1 MTENFIVENQEIDYY
16 ISPLNGLWM
25 WFKLQRVIKSGKA
38 TSMTYTNLAE
48 ICGAYGFY
56 RKARKY
62 VLKAL
67 RMNKNNAL
75 AYITLGYL
83 KGYDSGKKYFL
94 KALEIGSRWDY
105 QALGYLAR
113 CENLR
118 DNYKEAVVYY
128 ERFLELQGDTAAY
141 VYWRVLLNVCFFNLG
156 AAVKDLLLLFKKIIN
171 ERRYFPIL
179 TIVYLLSEIICIG
192 TLGLCYRE
200 NIAAARAII
209 LLNAGRE
216 KEAVDMIFNVISK
229 SKNKK
234 TIENCYYL
242 LLDFFFDRKE
252 YKKCIDVVNR
262 ILIKEKFEGAFRYKI
277 RSYVELEEYDKAI
290 ELMKT
295 IKENYK
301 INYSIWCD
309 FDIGVTYYRMKD
321 YDNALKY
328 FNRHIIS
335 NQDPK
340 ALLYKGV
347 CLEETDCYEDA
358 LKAYQQSLEYK
369 PDDCCYYRIANLYYR
384 MNDYEEALENINR
397 SLMLRKDSY
406 NYNLKGDILTSLK
419 RIKEARACYKK
430 AEGLE

>member
-38 TSMTYTNLAE
+38 TSMTYNNLAE
-48 ICGAYGFY
+48 ICQWYGFY
-56 RKARKY
+56 KKARKY

-75 AYITLGYL
+75 AYITLGNL
-83 KGYDSGKKYFL
+83 KDFDAGKKYFL
-94 KALEIGSRWDY
+94 KALKIGSRYDY
-105 QALGYLAR
+105 QALAYLAVY
-113 CENLR
+113 ER

-128 ERFLELQGDTAAY
+128 KRFFECQSDDAGY
-141 VYWRVLLNVCFFNLG
+141 VYWRALLNVAFLDIG
-156 AAVKDLLLLFKKIIN
+156 AAVKDLPLLFKKIIN
-171 ERRYFPIL
+171 ERLYIPISSMGC
-179 TIVYLLSEIICIG
+179 LLFAILWSGALE
-192 TLGLCYRE
+192 LCFRE
-200 NIAAARAII
+200 NFIVARATM
-209 LLNAGRE
+209 LLNSDRE
-216 KEAVDMIFNVISK
+216 KEAVDMIFDAASK
-229 SKNKK
+229 GKNKK
-234 TIENCYYL
+234 HIENGYYYL
-242 LLDFFFDRKE
+242 LNFYFDRKE
-252 YKKCIDVVNR
+252 YKKCIDIANK

-301 INYSIWCD
+301 INYSLWGD
-309 FDIGVTYYRMKD
+309 FDIGVVYYRMKD

-328 FNRHIIS
+328 FNKRIMS
-335 NQDPK
+335 NQDPE
-340 ALLYKGV
+340 ALGYKGI
-347 CLEETDCYEDA
+347 CLEETDCYEEA
-358 LKAYQQSLEYK
+358 IKAYQRSLEYK
-369 PDDCCYYRIANLYYR
+369 QDDRWYYRIANLYYR

-397 SLMLRKDSY
+397 SLVLCKDSY

-419 RIKEARACYKK
+419 RIKEARICYKK

>member
-38 TSMTYTNLAE
+38 TSMTYNNLAE
-48 ICGAYGFY
+48 ICQWYGFY
-56 RKARKY
+56 KKARKY

-75 AYITLGYL
+75 AYITLGNL
-83 KGYDSGKKYFL
+83 KDFDAGKKYFL
-94 KALEIGSRWDY
+94 KALKIGSRYDY
-105 QALGYLAR
+105 QALAYLAVY
-113 CENLR
+113 ER
-118 DNYKEAVVYY
+118 DNYKESVVYY
-128 ERFLELQGDTAAY
+128 KRFFECQSDDAGY
-141 VYWRVLLNVCFFNLG
+141 VYWRALLNVYFFNIG
-156 AAVKDLLLLFKKIIN
+156 AAVKDLPLLFKKIIN
-171 ERRYFPIL
+171 ERLYIPISSMG
-179 TIVYLLSEIICIG
+179 VLLFAILWSGALE
-192 TLGLCYRE
+192 LCFRE

-295 IKENYK
+295 IKENYN